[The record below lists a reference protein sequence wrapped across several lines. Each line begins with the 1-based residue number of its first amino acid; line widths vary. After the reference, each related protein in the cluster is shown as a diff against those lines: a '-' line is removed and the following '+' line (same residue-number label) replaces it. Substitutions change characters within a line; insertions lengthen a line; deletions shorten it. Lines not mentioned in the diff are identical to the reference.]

1 MSRHLV
7 EQVRLKEEYLLN
19 CERLNKSKSVEFVV
33 LWSIAL
39 AIMAALRFA
48 LSQFFQRISET
59 VFYQIAV
66 VVIALFA
73 LVSIYILLTRVTNLN
88 LEGWKDDEK

>member
-7 EQVRLKEEYLLN
+7 EQVRLKEEYLIA
-19 CERLNKSKSVEFVV
+19 CQSINKSKSVEFIV

-39 AIMAALRFA
+39 TILAALRFA
-48 LSQFFQRISET
+48 LSQFFLRISQT

-66 VVIALFA
+66 VVILLFA
-73 LVSIYILLTRVTNLN
+73 LLSIYLLIKRSTNIT
-88 LEGWKDDEK
+88 LEGWNDNEK